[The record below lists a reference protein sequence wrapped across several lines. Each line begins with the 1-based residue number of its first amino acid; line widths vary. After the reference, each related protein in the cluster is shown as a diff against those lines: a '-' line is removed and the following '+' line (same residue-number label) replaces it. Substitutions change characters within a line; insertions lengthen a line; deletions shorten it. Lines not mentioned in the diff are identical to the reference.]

1 MKVRGRRAA
10 AGRVSYAEEPDS
22 EDDAAASEEQERE
35 EEEEVEE
42 EEEEEEEAELRSRR
56 WTRRGPGRDGEEAA
70 PAAAEDGDDEVVAD
84 KADLEE
90 VEVEVEAEEEEDE
103 DEEDDDDEEDVIS
116 EEEEKDDDDADEEEP
131 ESDGADD
138 SDYENNVARPAP
150 RRRAPRRAST
160 PLSPSSEDDEKDSG
174 DDGDEREQDSEE
186 EIEEKA
192 NARRRRS
199 SRGASSS
206 RGQEQRSSRRAVPRV
221 SYAEEEDSEED
232 VVVTAKE
239 TKPALEEEDEDVDQ
253 IEKVLWH
260 QVLGTGAQLQG
271 GHMNR
276 IQQDSNLKAKIKW
289 EEQEFFIKWKG
300 QSYLHCS
307 WEPLAVLLK
316 MSGHKKVVNYM
327 RKVDEDRRMR
337 QTLSPEEAELYDVTT
352 EMELDLLKQYCEHF
366 CREPDT
372 GISFAQDAIDEFKSR
387 EAAVSRHGKQVDAQ
401 RRQAKGRLQM
411 LEEQPEWL
419 RGGQLRDYQ
428 LAGLNFM
435 INSWRTDTNIILAD
449 EMGLGK
455 TIQSVS
461 MLGFLQNELE
471 IQGPFL
477 VVVPLSTL
485 SNWAKEFRK
494 WLPDTNVV
502 LYVGSRASREVAQ
515 TYEFWN
521 EGRGRKIRFNA
532 LLTTYEVILKDH
544 AVLSNIKWNYL
555 MVDEAHRLKNS
566 EAALY
571 TTLMDFSCKNKVLIT
586 GTPLQNSVEELWA
599 LLHFLDARKFN
610 SKESFSEKYKDLLD
624 LQSDSEIA
632 ALRQELRPHMLRR
645 VIKDV
650 EKSLPPKIERI
661 LRVEM
666 SPLQRQYYKWIL
678 ERNFRDLNKGVRQ
691 QVSLL
696 NIVVELKKCCNH
708 PFLFESADYGYGGE
722 DTNDSSSK
730 LQRMILSSG
739 KLALLDKLLMRL
751 KETGHRVLIFSQM
764 VRMLDIL
771 AECLTLKGFHFQ
783 RLDGSTRADI
793 RQQAMDHFNAPGSED
808 FCFLLSTR
816 AGGLGINLATA
827 DTVII
832 FDSDWNP
839 QNDLQAMSRA
849 HRIGQQDVVN
859 IYRFVTSGSVEEDI
873 LERAKKKMVLD
884 HLVIQKLNAQGRL
897 EKKETKKGTTM
908 FDKNELAAIL
918 RFGAEDLFKEKV
930 SEEEAKQKLENM
942 DVDEILARAEK
953 VDLSTSAAEGAAN
966 ELLSAFTVAN
976 FSNTEDDATFW
987 SKLIRPAITII
998 EEEKVAPRA
1007 ARNVTTYQELGGD
1020 EDQEDTRKRVAQAD
1034 KKKRKPAMQKS
1045 KDSSSLPVEGAHAR
1059 VAEWN
1064 GPALSKK
1071 DATNFIKAMKR
1082 YGDKSKAKLM
1092 VKEAGGQLEALDTKD
1107 AAVLWEAL
1115 INGCKQATSNIG
1127 VDAKGALVDFFGAA
1141 VKASD
1146 LLARVRELD
1155 LLARRVERFSEPQ
1168 AQFRLRSHPRNPA
1181 WSKACAWTQVDDAHL
1196 LLGIYYHGF
1205 GNWET
1210 IRMDSRL
1217 GLADKIAPLGTVASE
1232 TSLPR
1237 ASNLDARANSLL
1249 RMELE
1254 TDTAV
1259 RGGGAAV
1266 RPSSASKLKTSLKA
1280 RKPRAFVEENAK
1292 ATKKGFAASLVKHR
1306 EEIKGRA
1313 REPDRK
1319 HQELKD
1325 ETKEDGE
1332 ISDEGAGGTAAGSVL
1347 GSTGAGADKA
1357 KDRGDEKGSRQDRW
1371 HQWCKKQMQDQERTL
1386 EKLQQL
1392 QSTSADLPKE
1402 KVVDKVKRY
1411 LKTLGE
1417 KIDSVLVQY
1426 AASKH
1431 KRMMARLWDYV
1442 AMYSNMNGS
1451 RLSELYKKLKVD
1463 ENRAESVTTPPSAS
1477 ANGLAE
1483 EHGAGEPYS
1492 NGKRALLAT
1501 VQATPSSSERRAE
1514 GREQEVW
1521 KRRRREEGTSEE
1533 GHHSS
1538 HEQPWE
1544 RDRERRIGHE
1554 PAREWDSGGA
1564 GLASHGLAQPSLA
1577 AARAGGLPGGSVSR
1591 LGEQQVRRDGH
1602 GARARWE
1609 RARPEETSRDG
1620 GSGAPLRRGEAAAAH
1635 ARPPASSPAPWA
1647 HIH

>member
-1 MKVRGRRAA
+1 
-10 AGRVSYAEEPDS
+10 
-22 EDDAAASEEQERE
+22 
-35 EEEEVEE
+35 
-42 EEEEEEEAELRSRR
+42 
-56 WTRRGPGRDGEEAA
+56 
-70 PAAAEDGDDEVVAD
+70 
-84 KADLEE
+84 
-90 VEVEVEAEEEEDE
+90 
-103 DEEDDDDEEDVIS
+103 
-116 EEEEKDDDDADEEEP
+116 
-131 ESDGADD
+131 
-138 SDYENNVARPAP
+138 
-150 RRRAPRRAST
+150 
-160 PLSPSSEDDEKDSG
+160 
-174 DDGDEREQDSEE
+174 
-186 EIEEKA
+186 
-192 NARRRRS
+192 
-199 SRGASSS
+199 
-206 RGQEQRSSRRAVPRV
+206 
-221 SYAEEEDSEED
+221 
-232 VVVTAKE
+232 
-239 TKPALEEEDEDVDQ
+239 
-253 IEKVLWH
+253 
-260 QVLGTGAQLQG
+260 
-271 GHMNR
+271 
-276 IQQDSNLKAKIKW
+276 
-289 EEQEFFIKWKG
+289 
-300 QSYLHCS
+300 
-307 WEPLAVLLK
+307 
-316 MSGHKKVVNYM
+316 
-327 RKVDEDRRMR
+327 
-337 QTLSPEEAELYDVTT
+337 
-352 EMELDLLKQYCEHF
+352 
-366 CREPDT
+366 
-372 GISFAQDAIDEFKSR
+372 
-387 EAAVSRHGKQVDAQ
+387 
-401 RRQAKGRLQM
+401 M

-521 EGRGRKIRFNA
+521 EGRGRKIKFNA

-544 AVLSNIKWNYL
+544 AVLSKIKWNYL

-632 ALRQELRPHMLRR
+632 ALHQELRPHMLRR

-708 PFLFESADYGYGGE
+708 PFLFESADHGYGGE
-722 DTNDSSSK
+722 DTNDSGSK

-908 FDKNELAAIL
+908 FDKSELAAIL

-930 SEEEAKQKLENM
+930 SEEEARQKLENM

-987 SKLIRPAITII
+987 SKLISPAITKI

-1020 EDQEDTRKRVAQAD
+1020 EDQEDTRKRVVQAD

-1045 KDSSSLPVEGAHAR
+1045 KDPSSLPVEGAHAR

-1092 VKEAGGQLEALDTKD
+1092 VKEAGRQLEALDAKD

-1115 INGCKQATSNIG
+1115 INGCKQATSNSG

-1168 AQFRLRSHPRNPA
+1168 AQFRLRSHPRNPS

-1205 GNWET
+1205 GNWEA
-1210 IRMDSRL
+1210 IRLDSRL
-1217 GLADKIAPLGTVASE
+1217 GLADKIAPLGTLASE

-1280 RKPRAFVEENAK
+1280 RKPRASVEENAK
-1292 ATKKGFAASLVKHR
+1292 ATKKGFAASLVKHK
-1306 EEIKGRA
+1306 EEVKGRA
-1313 REPDRK
+1313 RERDRIK
-1319 HQELKD
+1319 NQEVKE

-1347 GSTGAGADKA
+1347 GSTGAGAEKA

-1371 HQWCKKQMQDQERTL
+1371 HQWCKVQMQDQERTL

-1431 KRMMARLWDYV
+1431 KRMMSRLWDYV
-1442 AMYSNMNGS
+1442 AIYSNMNGS

-1463 ENRAESVTTPPSAS
+1463 ENRAESVATPPSAS

-1492 NGKRALLAT
+1492 NGKRALPAN

-1521 KRRRREEGTSEE
+1521 KRRRREEGTAEE
-1533 GHHSS
+1533 SHHSS

-1554 PAREWDSGGA
+1554 PARDWDSGGA
-1564 GLASHGLAQPSLA
+1564 GAASHGLAQPSLA

-1591 LGEQQVRRDGH
+1591 LGEQHIRRDGH
-1602 GARARWE
+1602 GAQARWE

-1620 GSGAPLRRGEAAAAH
+1620 SSGAPLRRGEAAADH